1 MSIVWIFQLN
11 TYGFIIFRHEIV
23 VEGKARYDTD
33 GLNSLDNHYT
43 LKHIKREVLYTKIVV
58 KLKGPENAAEPTV
71 KESKNS

>member
-1 MSIVWIFQLN
+1 M
-11 TYGFIIFRHEIV
+11 

-58 KLKGPENAAEPTV
+58 ELKGSENAAEPTV